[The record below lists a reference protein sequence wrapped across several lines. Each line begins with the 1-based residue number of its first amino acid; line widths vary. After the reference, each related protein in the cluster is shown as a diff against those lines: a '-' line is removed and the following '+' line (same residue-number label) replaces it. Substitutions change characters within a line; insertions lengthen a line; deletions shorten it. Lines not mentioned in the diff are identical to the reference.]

1 MLKTFLLARPYA
13 IFDAA
18 NVEHR
23 RAYQTYLRTGTWADC
38 DFQFVLEEPFLDLP
52 SNINDKLVRYY
63 INSEF
68 KKVKT
73 KVRIR

>member
-1 MLKTFLLARPYA
+1 MLKSFLLSRPYA
-13 IFDAA
+13 IFDAT

-23 RAYQTYLRTGTWADC
+23 REYQNYLKTGTWANC
-38 DFQFVLEEPFLDLP
+38 KFQFVLEEPFLDLP
-52 SNINDKLVRYY
+52 NSINDKLVRHYMN
-63 INSEF
+63 IEF